1 LPLNAPV
8 FHTARG
14 MRIIAWGDQ
23 RHVNTS
29 HRCFEPAQ
37 ALEERGHDL
46 LVLRE
51 GDEAHADGL
60 PPCDVLFVHRLHSV
74 NVVRAARALTAGG
87 AAFVWDNDD
96 DLTDVPPNPRGSVK
110 RGGLRSQLTAAEM
123 SGAMKLADLITT
135 PSADLAQ
142 RFRSGG
148 APAVTVVE
156 NYVPDAFERVKRPAH
171 AGITIGWVAG
181 YEHIYDLRE
190 LGLRDVFRR
199 LLDARADLRIVS
211 IGLDLSLERDRYRYM
226 PMVHYADL
234 PQLTAEWDI
243 GIAPLADVS
252 FNRARSNCKLKEY
265 AAVGT
270 PWLASPVGPYL
281 GLGEREGGRLITD
294 GDWHAALEQLIDNP
308 RERAKLAKRG
318 RKWARGHAMSRNA
331 KRWEAAL
338 REAVERRRARG

>member
-1 LPLNAPV
+1 
-8 FHTARG
+8 

-29 HRCFEPAQ
+29 HRCFEPAS
-37 ALEERGHDL
+37 ALIERGHDVI
-46 LVLRE
+46 VLRE
-51 GDEAHADGL
+51 GDGARTDALPDGA
-60 PPCDVLFVHRLHSV
+60 DVLLVHRLHSA
-74 NVVRAARALTAGG
+74 NVLRTARALAHEG

-96 DLTDVPPNPRGSVK
+96 DLTDVPPNPRGSVR
-110 RGGLRSQLTAAEM
+110 RGGLRSQHTAAELA
-123 SGAMKLADLITT
+123 GALGLADLVTT

-142 RFRSGG
+142 RFRDGG
-148 APAVTVVE
+148 AQAVTVVE
-156 NYVPDAFERVKRPAH
+156 NYVPDAFARVGRPTH
-171 AGITIGWVAG
+171 DGVTIGWVAG

-190 LGLRDVFRR
+190 LGLRDVLRR
-199 LLDARADLRIVS
+199 VLDERPDVRVVS

-226 PMVHYADL
+226 PMVHYAEL
-234 PQLTAEWDI
+234 PQLTAEWDL

-281 GLGEREGGRLITD
+281 GLGEGEGGRLVAD
-294 GDWHAALEQLIDNP
+294 DEWHAALLRLLDNP

-318 RKWARGHAMSRNA
+318 RKWARGHAMSRNV

-338 REAVERRRARG
+338 GEAVRRRGGRG

>member
-1 LPLNAPV
+1 
-8 FHTARG
+8 

-29 HRCFEPAQ
+29 HRCFEPAR
-37 ALEERGHDL
+37 ALQERGHEL

-51 GDEAHADGL
+51 GEEARTDTLPDG
-60 PPCDVLFVHRLHSV
+60 CDVLFVHRLHSA
-74 NVVRAARALTAGG
+74 NVLRTAHALTATG

-110 RGGLRSQLTAAEM
+110 RGGLRSQQTAAEL
-123 SGAMKLADLITT
+123 SAAIGLADLVTT
-135 PSADLAQ
+135 PSADLAL
-142 RFRSGG
+142 RFRAGG
-148 APAVTVVE
+148 APAVTIVE
-156 NYVPDAFERVKRPAH
+156 NYVPDAFSRVRRPAH
-171 AGITIGWVAG
+171 DGVTIGWVAG

-190 LGLRDVFRR
+190 LGLRDVLRQ
-199 LLDARADLRIVS
+199 LLDERADVRVVS

-226 PMVHYADL
+226 PMVHYAEL

-270 PWLASPVGPYL
+270 PWLASPVGPYA
-281 GLGEREGGRLITD
+281 GLGEREGGRLVAD
-294 GDWHAALEQLIDNP
+294 DDWHAALGRLSDDA
-308 RERAKLAKRG
+308 RERGKLAKRG
-318 RKWARGHAMSRNA
+318 RRWSREHAMSRNV

-338 REAVERRRARG
+338 GDAVQRRRARG

>member
-1 LPLNAPV
+1 
-8 FHTARG
+8 
-14 MRIIAWGDQ
+14 MRIIAWGDA

-37 ALEERGHDL
+37 ALQARGHEV
-46 LVLRE
+46 LVVRD
-51 GDEAHADGL
+51 GDEARTNGL
-60 PPCDVLFVHRLHSV
+60 PQECDVVFVHRLHSA
-74 NVVRAARALTAGG
+74 NVLSAVHAVTAAGG
-87 AAFVWDNDD
+87 AFVWDNDD

-110 RGGLRSQLTAAEM
+110 RGGLRSQMTASELSAAI
-123 SGAMKLADLITT
+123 GLADLVTT
-135 PSADLAQ
+135 PSADLAE
-142 RFRSGG
+142 RFRAGG
-148 APAVTVVE
+148 AQAVTVVE
-156 NYVPDAFERVKRPAH
+156 NYVPDAFSRVKRSSH
-171 AGITIGWVAG
+171 DGVTIGWVAG

-190 LGLRDVFRR
+190 LGLRDVLRQ
-199 LLDARADLRIVS
+199 LLDTREDVRIVS

-281 GLGEREGGRLITD
+281 GLGEREGGRLVAD
-294 GDWHAALEQLIDNP
+294 GEWQEALGGLIDSP
-308 RERAKLAKRG
+308 KERGKLAKRG
-318 RKWARGHAMSRNA
+318 SKWARGHAMSRNV

-338 REAVERRRARG
+338 DEAVKRRRARG